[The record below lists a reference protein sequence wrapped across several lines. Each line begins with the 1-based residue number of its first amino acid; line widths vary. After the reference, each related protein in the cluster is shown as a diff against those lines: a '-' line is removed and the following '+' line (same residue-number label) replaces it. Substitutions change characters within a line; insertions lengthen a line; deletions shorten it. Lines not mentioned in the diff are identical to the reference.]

1 MKKEI
6 SKIEF
11 EQLNKIADLYKKN
24 LYKDALFLAH
34 YNRQK
39 IPTLDNVPFFHNL
52 IGLINLSLSD
62 WDQCIKNF
70 EKALMLNKNFA
81 EAHFNIGLAYYDI
94 GELEKSFQSF
104 LEAINLKKNYKK
116 PRDAIIQV
124 LTFFKSSSSKKDIF
138 SITNNKLQELS
149 YNIDFQTTIKDEKII
164 NFYDR
169 CKSVVSKNIS
179 DFSFSKDQIYRRNN
193 VDLNCERHKK
203 VFNQFNTIPKFCFG
217 CFKVVIELESV
228 LDLIKLSFIF
238 DEFKFLDK
246 FDRKCMIDKKLK
258 LYKGYIYCPSIQEV
272 KDIAE
277 QINPILNKT
286 LGKKIKLK
294 TKRGCSEFAISYP
307 NYKEIKTNHKEM
319 MSYPEEW
326 SKNEKIIDQQNF
338 KDDLEKRRN
347 KQKSLKGT
355 TLSDF
360 LIIHNWIMYASSIND
375 LSSKKFLDLNSR

>member
-1 MKKEI
+1 MKKI
-6 SKIEF
+6 SKIEL
-11 EQLNKIADLYKKN
+11 EQLNKIAALYKKN
-24 LYKDALFLAH
+24 LYKDALFLTH
-34 YNRQK
+34 YNKQK
-39 IPTLDNVPFFHNL
+39 IPSLNDIPFFHNL
-52 IGLINLSLSD
+52 VGLINLSLSD
-62 WDQCIKNF
+62 WEQSIKNF
-70 EKALMLNKNFA
+70 KNALELNKNFA
-81 EAHFNIGLAYYDI
+81 ETHFNLGLAYYYI

-104 LEAINLKKNYKK
+104 LEAMNLKKDYKK
-116 PRDAIIQV
+116 PRNAIIHI
-124 LTFFKSSSSKKDIF
+124 LTFFKSSSSEKDIF
-138 SITNNKLQELS
+138 SVTNNKLQELS
-149 YNIDFQTTIKDEKII
+149 YNIDFQTTIEDEKVI
-164 NFYDR
+164 NFYNR
-169 CKSVVSKNIS
+169 CKSVVSKNII
-179 DFSFSKDQIYRRNN
+179 DFSFNKDQIYRRNN

-238 DEFKFLDK
+238 DEFKFLNK

-258 LYKGYIYCPSIQEV
+258 LYKGYIYCPSIQDV

-286 LGKKIKLK
+286 LGKKIKLE
-294 TKRGCSEFAISYP
+294 TKRGCSEFAVSYP
-307 NYKEIKTNHKEM
+307 DYKEIKTDQKKM
-319 MSYPEEW
+319 MSFPKEW

-360 LIIHNWIMYASSIND
+360 LIIHKWIMYASSIND
-375 LSSKKFLDLNSR
+375 LSSQKFLDASNR

>member
-1 MKKEI
+1 MKKI
-6 SKIEF
+6 SKIEL

-81 EAHFNIGLAYYDI
+81 EAHFNMGLAYYDI

-104 LEAINLKKNYKK
+104 LEAINLKKDYKK

-138 SITNNKLQELS
+138 SITNNELQELS

-179 DFSFSKDQIYRRNN
+179 DFSFSKDQIYRRNI

-203 VFNQFNTIPKFCFG
+203 VFKQFNTIPKFCFG

-258 LYKGYIYCPSIQEV
+258 LYKGYIYCSSIQEV
-272 KDIAE
+272 KDTAE
-277 QINPILNKT
+277 RINPILNKT
-286 LGKKIKLK
+286 LGKKIKLE

-307 NYKEIKTNHKEM
+307 NYKEIKTDPKKM

-360 LIIHNWIMYASSIND
+360 LIIHNWIMYANSIND
-375 LSSKKFLDLNSR
+375 LSSQKFLDASNR